1 MKEEFEKY
9 CKLRIKAMS
18 ATCRMISDRRKNGK
32 MTDALK
38 KMDAEMR
45 MLIRAYEL
53 VIQDLKLTH
62 HE

>member
-1 MKEEFEKY
+1 MKEDFEKY

-18 ATCRMISDRRKNGK
+18 ATRRMIADRRKNGK
-32 MTDALK
+32 MTDALQ
-38 KMDAEMR
+38 KMDAEIYG
-45 MLIRAYEL
+45 LIRAYEL